1 MIAEGNRH
9 RRGLRALRVLHRE
22 RQCRRCSGRREQ
34 WREIQAVAAKL
45 VTGLALLISGRL
57 GRRLMG
63 VGMRDRTHL
72 GDEKRQ
78 HSQGRDAK
86 FNAI

>member
-1 MIAEGNRH
+1 MIEEGNRH
-9 RRGLRALRVLHRE
+9 RRGLRALRIWQRE
-22 RQCRRCSGRREQ
+22 RQCRRCSGRSEQ

-45 VTGLALLISGRL
+45 LTGLALPISRSL
-57 GRRLMG
+57 DRRLVR

-78 HSQGRDAK
+78 HSQGCDAK
-86 FNAI
+86 FDAI